1 MSIAPSPALTP
12 EDLLLMPDEG
22 QGIELV
28 HGDLREMNVSRE
40 SSRVS
45 SRISHLLESFVE
57 SGHPGW
63 VFGEGTSYRC
73 FSDDPKG
80 TRRADASFI
89 ALDRMPLETYEDE
102 GHTTTVPDLV
112 AEVVSPNDLSH
123 EVDEKRDEWLAA
135 GVKIVWVV
143 TPGVDTV
150 EVYRQDGGHD
160 FLRIN
165 DTLTA
170 EGVLPGFS
178 CPVADLFR
186 RPGEPAAT

>member
-12 EDLLLMPDEG
+12 EELLLMPDEG

-28 HGDLREMNVSRE
+28 HGELRERNVRL
-40 SSRVS
+40 RS
-45 SRISHLLESFVE
+45 SRIAGQIVFYIQSLARASDL
-57 SGHPGW
+57 GW
-63 VFGEGTSYRC
+63 VFGPGLGYRC
-73 FSDDPKG
+73 FTDDLNRV
-80 TRRADASFI
+80 RRADASFI
-89 ALDRMPLETYEDE
+89 ALDRMPLAAYEDE

>member
-1 MSIAPSPALTP
+1 MSIAPSPVLSP

-28 HGDLREMNVSRE
+28 HGDLREMNMSRE
-40 SSRVS
+40 SSR
-45 SRISHLLESFVE
+45 ISGEVYFQLRLHCQRTQS
-57 SGHPGW
+57 GW
-63 VFGEGTSYRC
+63 VFPEGASYRC
-73 FSDDPKG
+73 FLDDPTG

-89 ALDRMPLETYEDE
+89 SLDRLPVETYEDE

-112 AEVVSPNDLSH
+112 AEVVSPDDLSH
-123 EVDEKRDEWLAA
+123 EVAEKRDEWLAA

-186 RPGEPAAT
+186 RPGEPAAI

>member
-22 QGIELV
+22 QGFELV
-28 HGDLREMNVSRE
+28 RGDLREMNVSRE

-102 GHTTTVPDLV
+102 GHTTTVPDIV
-112 AEVVSPNDLSH
+112 AEVVSPDDLSH